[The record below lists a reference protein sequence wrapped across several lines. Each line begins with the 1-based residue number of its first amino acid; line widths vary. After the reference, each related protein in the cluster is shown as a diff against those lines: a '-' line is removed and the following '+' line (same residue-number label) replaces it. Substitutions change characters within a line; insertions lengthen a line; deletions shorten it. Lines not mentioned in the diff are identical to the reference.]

1 MKKIAVAIF
10 LFSISFELIAQKAE
24 LAIPIGHSEYVST
37 IAYTADERII
47 ASGSAGIVKLWD
59 IATGRLINTI
69 ETKANQMNLLVSIP
83 LLQGVGYVADN
94 KFFIAEAPK
103 FQPRL
108 VATVAYGFAPRS
120 IDASKDGKYVF
131 LAGSNFEGQMR
142 CAFIYK
148 IDLSTGAVSVFY
160 KIPAFG
166 SDPKISEEFREIQVS
181 PDGQKLLVKFS
192 QANERQ
198 PKLDYSFI
206 LNTHTGAVESNSKK
220 YPSYFYFLNDKKILA
235 LDVKYTEATNTS
247 QTTAREITTSDFQV
261 KKTFALEKGVAT
273 FFHQSAKYLYD
284 ESNNTFMYP
293 SGNHNGG
300 YNILQLDLTNQKIV
314 KTALPEAAEKPY
326 YSCVTVLPKSKKILC
341 GGSKNVTVIDGKSL
355 KTDIVLGET
364 TPFTANY
371 IRYNASHD
379 VLLVSSLG
387 FARFFEMGG
396 ASGQIKVNGTRM
408 LDYGRINWSPD
419 GSKVAFFSG
428 IQDTFGILETK
439 NLGAAPRKGKSPV
452 HMSLESENL
461 VWTPDSKTFSF
472 GPLFQRGDVNA
483 STLAYSSRYIG
494 NVGYQRKHIY
504 SKNGKYIIVNEYRYL
519 GPNKYIGTEDNFLIC
534 YDAVSGSRLWESP
547 LTTKKG
553 LSPLTTLDNDQ
564 TLVALS
570 AQDGTFYYINM
581 ANGQVKSTFAANVSS
596 SINISEAI
604 SIDGTKCAGIANN
617 TITVFDLVNKT
628 ASTVVAN
635 LPKGISNICFVRN
648 DKFLAATSAD
658 NTIHII
664 NIDKKRDVAQI
675 YVFGN
680 SNEWVVATS
689 DGRFDAS
696 QAAQEFMYYVKEGQT
711 IPLSSLFEKFYTPK
725 LLNRLLEGETFEP
738 VPVNVDNIKAPP
750 TVNISV
756 DNTSRNLV
764 VEDDIVSLKV
774 EKEQINLLLK
784 ADCPGDAVTEI
795 RLYNNGKLVQTSRN
809 LVVEDEM
816 TGEKTMTKIFTV
828 NLEVGENEFKAL
840 AFNTQRTESQPAKL
854 IVNYQP
860 PKTSNI
866 VNKLNEG
873 VNLHLVVIGIDKYK
887 NPRYNL
893 NYAIADATGFK
904 EAIEK
909 GGTGIFIKTNIVFMN
924 NENAT
929 KANIT
934 AELDKIKT
942 NATANDVFI
951 FYYAGHGVM
960 NDKKEFYLVPH
971 DVTQLYGADEAL
983 AQKGLSSGQLQQF
996 SKDIKAQKQLF
1007 ILDAC
1012 QSAGALETLAA
1023 ARGAAEE
1030 KAIAQL
1036 ARSTG
1041 THWLTASGSEQFAS
1055 EFSQLGH
1062 GTFTYV
1068 LLEALSGKA
1077 DTGDKKITVKEIDF
1091 YLQEQ
1096 VPEVTSK
1103 YKGTPQYPASYGY
1116 GNDFPLIILK

>member
-1 MKKIAVAIF
+1 MKPFLVTILLFIF
-10 LFSISFELIAQKAE
+10 SFGSFAQKAE
-24 LAIPIGHSEYVST
+24 LTIPIGHDQYIST
-37 IAYTADERII
+37 LAYTSDERII
-47 ASGSAGIVKLWD
+47 ASGSSGIVKLWD

-83 LLQGVGYVADN
+83 TLQSVGYIADN
-94 KFFIAEAPK
+94 KFFIADAPK

-160 KIPAFG
+160 KIPAFNN
-166 SDPKISEEFREIQVS
+166 DPKISEEFREIQVS
-181 PDGQKLLVKFS
+181 PDGKKLLVKFS
-192 QANERQ
+192 QSNDRQ
-198 PKLDYSFI
+198 PKLDNSFI
-206 LNTHTGAVESNSKK
+206 LNTQTGAIEPNSKQ
-220 YPSYFYFLNDKKILA
+220 YPFYFYFLNEKKILA
-235 LDVKYTEATNTS
+235 LDVKYTEATKTS
-247 QTTAREITTSDFQV
+247 ISTAKEITTPAFEAR
-261 KKTFALEKGVAT
+261 KPFTLEKGVST

-284 ESNNTFMYP
+284 EINNSFIYP
-293 SGNHNGG
+293 SGNHNDG
-300 YNILQLDLTNQKIV
+300 YNILQLDLTNQKIA
-314 KTALPEAAEKPY
+314 KTALPENAEKPY
-326 YSCVTVLPKSKKILC
+326 YGCVTVLPKSKKLLC
-341 GGSKNVTVIDGKSL
+341 GGSKNVAVIDGKTL

-364 TPFTANY
+364 TPFSGNY
-371 IRYNASHD
+371 IRYNPNHD
-379 VLLVSSLG
+379 ILLVSNLG
-387 FARFFEMGG
+387 YTRFFDMGG

-408 LDYGRINWSPD
+408 YDYGRINWSPD
-419 GSKVAFFSG
+419 GSKVAYFSG
-428 IQDTFGILETK
+428 IKDTFGVLETK
-439 NLGAAPRKGKSPV
+439 NLGAVPRKGKSPV
-452 HMSLESENL
+452 HMSLELENL
-461 VWTPDSKTFSF
+461 LWTPDSKTFSF
-472 GPLFQRGDVNA
+472 GPLYQRGDVNA
-483 STLAYSSRYIG
+483 TSLAYSNRYIG
-494 NVGYQRKHIY
+494 SAGYQRKHIY
-504 SKNGKYIIVNEYRYL
+504 SKNGKYIILNEYRYL
-519 GPNKYIGTEDNFLIC
+519 GTNKYIGTEDNYLIC
-534 YDAVSGSRLWESP
+534 YDAVSGSKIWESP

-553 LSPLTTLDNDQ
+553 LSPITTLDNDQ

-581 ANGQVKSTFAANVSS
+581 ATGQVKNTFAAKVSS
-596 SINISEAI
+596 NINISEAI
-604 SIDGTKCAGIANN
+604 SIDGTKCAGIVNN
-617 TITVFDLVNKT
+617 NITVFDLVNKT

-635 LPKGISNICFVRN
+635 LPKGIGNVCFIRK
-648 DKFLAATSAD
+648 DKFLAATSGD
-658 NTIHII
+658 NTIHIL

-680 SNEWVVATS
+680 SNEWVVATP

-696 QAAQEFMYYVKEGQT
+696 QAAQEFMYYVKEGQL

-725 LLNRLLEGETFEP
+725 ILNRLLEGETFEP

-750 TVNISV
+750 TVKISI

-764 VEDDIVSLKV
+764 VEDDNVSLIV
-774 EKEQINLLLK
+774 QKEQINIEVK
-784 ADCPGDAVTEI
+784 ADCPSDAVTEI
-795 RLYNNGKLVQTSRN
+795 RLYNKGKLIQTTRN
-809 LVVEDEM
+809 LTVEDEK
-816 TGEKTMTKIFTV
+816 TAEKTMTKIFTV
-828 NLEVGENEFKAL
+828 SLEEGDNNFKAL
-840 AFNTQRTESQPAKL
+840 AFNTQRTESQPANL
-854 IVNYQP
+854 IVNYKP
-860 PKTSNI
+860 FKTSSVLKKSSEAI
-866 VNKLNEG
+866 
-873 VNLHLVVIGIDKYK
+873 NLHLLVIGIDKYK
-887 NPRYNL
+887 NPKYNL

-909 GGTGIFIKTNIVFMN
+909 GGSGVFAKTNIVFIN

-929 KANIT
+929 KANISV
-934 AELDKIKT
+934 ELEKIKT

-960 NDKKEFYLVPH
+960 NDKKEFFLVPY
-971 DVTQLYGADEAL
+971 DVTQLYGADGAL

-1012 QSAGALETLAA
+1012 QSAGALEVLAA

-1077 DTGDKKITVKEIDF
+1077 DTGDKKITVKELDI
-1091 YLQEQ
+1091 YLQER
-1096 VPEVTSK
+1096 VPEITSK

-1116 GNDFPLIILK
+1116 GNDFPIIIIK